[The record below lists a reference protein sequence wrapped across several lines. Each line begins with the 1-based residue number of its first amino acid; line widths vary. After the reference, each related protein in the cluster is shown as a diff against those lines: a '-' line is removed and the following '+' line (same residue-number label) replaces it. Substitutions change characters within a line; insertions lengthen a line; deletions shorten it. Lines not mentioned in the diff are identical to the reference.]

1 MDSKKLVKVIK
12 ALVEAEVSKK
22 QEVFLKKT
30 FPKILDEAVKA
41 RMKTITSNKTE
52 EVDPFSLANA
62 VLEEDR
68 KESQPVVENQ
78 TYTKNPMLNQVLNET
93 LQSGVT
99 DTMDKTCYIWNTQRS
114 SCWWRNTCRTKWYP
128 IFQRG
133 DGSEDGITTNGTTIS
148 TTTTIV

>member
-1 MDSKKLVKVIK
+1 
-12 ALVEAEVSKK
+12 
-22 QEVFLKKT
+22 
-30 FPKILDEAVKA
+30 
-41 RMKTITSNKTE
+41 MKTITSNKTE

-62 VLEEDR
+62 VLDEDR

-99 DTMDKTCYIWNTQRS
+99 DTMDKTVTFGTHNVVG
-114 SCWWRNTCRTKWYP
+114 CWWRNTCRTKWYP

-133 DGSEDGITTNGTTIS
+133 DGSKDGITTNGTTIS
-148 TTTTIV
+148 TTTTRFRSTDWCAWFR